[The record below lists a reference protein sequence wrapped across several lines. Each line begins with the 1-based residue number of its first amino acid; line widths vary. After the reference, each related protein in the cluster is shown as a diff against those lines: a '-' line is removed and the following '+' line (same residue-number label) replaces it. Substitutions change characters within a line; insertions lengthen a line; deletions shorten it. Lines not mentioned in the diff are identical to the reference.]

1 MYDPYD
7 PYFGG
12 GWGPPPPP
20 GPPPWGPMGGPGQ
33 RRPPPPPLVAMESA
47 PMDYYNPEAYARS
60 VQSVA
65 ICCHSHRLVTSN
77 ISLLPT
83 CFIQSINQPIFSNH
97 LIKT

>member
-12 GWGPPPPP
+12 GWGPPPPPPP

-47 PMDYYNPEAYARS
+47 PMDYYYNPEAYARS
-60 VQSVA
+60 VNLSLYAVILIVSLQ
-65 ICCHSHRLVTSN
+65 VTDRSFRHALFN
-77 ISLLPT
+77 
-83 CFIQSINQPIFSNH
+83 QSINQSLVI
-97 LIKT
+97 T